1 MTRELHV
8 YGHSSRGMVAII
20 FVESNGAVEAFDI
33 NGLTSMGRF
42 GSVAEAAAC
51 ACADTDWT
59 SLAISAD

>member
-1 MTRELHV
+1 
-8 YGHSSRGMVAII
+8 MVAII
-20 FVESNGAVEAFDI
+20 FVEPNGAVEAFDI